1 MLFGTIIFRVR
12 GLVGQVLWNSVARII
27 CSNSFLGSIF
37 QTNTMS
43 AESPGIKTT
52 EFTNPNLEVLF
63 NEEQIKDRILE
74 LGRAITNEYRGRD
87 LVLVSVL
94 KGSCIFLA
102 DLMRAIDLQMT
113 IDFMA
118 VSSYK
123 DGTVSSGDVEIL
135 KDLSNSIRGKDVI
148 VVEDIVD
155 TGLTLSRLLE
165 ILGSRGANSIKL
177 ASFLDKPDPRI
188 KTELKIDFTG
198 FVVPNRFLVGYGLDA
213 AGRYRNLPF
222 IAAVRDPSAV

>member
-1 MLFGTIIFRVR
+1 
-12 GLVGQVLWNSVARII
+12 
-27 CSNSFLGSIF
+27 
-37 QTNTMS
+37 MS
-43 AESPGIKTT
+43 AESPKTDIT
-52 EFTNPNLEVLF
+52 EFTNPNLEVLYS
-63 NEEQIKDRILE
+63 ESEIQARVTELGEQITR
-74 LGRAITNEYRGRD
+74 EYRDRD
-87 LVLVSVL
+87 LVLVGVL

-123 DGTVSSGDVEIL
+123 DGTVSTGDVEIL
-135 KDLSNSIRGKDVI
+135 KDLSNPIRDKDVI

-155 TGLTLSRLLE
+155 TGLTLSRLLA
-165 ILGSRGANSIKL
+165 ILGSRGARSIKL
-177 ASFLDKPDPRI
+177 ATFLDKPDPRV
-188 KTELKIDFTG
+188 KTELKIDYTG

-222 IAAVRDPSAV
+222 IAAVRDPSVV